1 MKLHDL
7 HPTPGSRKPSR
18 RVGRGHGSGRGKT
31 AGRGTKGQK
40 SRAGGNLPAWFE
52 GGQTPL
58 HIRTPKL
65 HGFRNRGRV
74 EYAPINLGRLGEV
87 ERGTLVTPD
96 VLAHDGLIDDTKRP
110 VKILGVGDAPAGIT
124 VHAHAFSRSA
134 LDKLGAAGSTVQLLS
149 WPDNAPIDER
159 PPRPEGKRLERR
171 RAGIAR
177 AERVAAGGDAAPIA
191 TRRQAGQARG
201 GRCRRRGA
209 GSSEDR
215 GGRARRRGER
225 KRAHGLIDTVVTA
238 FRAPDIRAKL
248 LFTLGILAI
257 FRALTNVPI
266 PNVNTEALSNL
277 FTDNPLLGILN
288 IFSGG
293 GLAAASIIGLGVN
306 PYINASIIMQLMRG
320 VIPALDELSR
330 EGEYGR
336 NRINQYTR
344 MLTVPLAMAQAYG
357 ISILLSANGVIPPTS
372 LFSIETI
379 SLLLSFTAGT
389 ILLMWLGELIS
400 ERGLGNGISLI
411 IFAGIVGS
419 IPQQIGP
426 IISGPDALARL
437 VPFIVLAV
445 VVIAAVVFI
454 NEGQRRIPVQY
465 ASRVRGRRMIQSQT
479 QYLPLKVTMAGVIP
493 IIFAVSILL
502 FPAQIAAYFTAS
514 DIEWVRNVATWIS
527 TNLNGQNNRPLYGTL
542 YFLLVVFFTYFYT
555 AFQFRP
561 DQTADYLRKNGG
573 FIPGIRPGKPT
584 EQFLGRVTNRIT
596 LGGALFLGTIAVL
609 PFIVSAIVPGT
620 QNLQLG
626 GTSILIIVSVVV
638 ETMKQLE
645 AQMMMRH
652 YEGFIR

>member
-124 VHAHAFSRSA
+124 IHAHAFSRSA

-159 PPRPEGKRLERR
+159 PPRPEGKRARAPPRRDRPR
-171 RAGIAR
+171 RAGRRRRRCR
-177 AERVAAGGDAAPIA
+177 ADRD
-191 TRRQAGQARG
+191 RRQAGQARSR
-201 GRCRRRGA
+201 RCRRRGA
-209 GSSEDR
+209 GSCEDR

-344 MLTVPLAMAQAYG
+344 MLTVPLAIAQAYG
-357 ISILLSANGVIPPTS
+357 ISVLLSANGVIPPT
-372 LFSIETI
+372 E
-379 SLLLSFTAGT
+379 
-389 ILLMWLGELIS
+389 
-400 ERGLGNGISLI
+400 
-411 IFAGIVGS
+411 
-419 IPQQIGP
+419 
-426 IISGPDALARL
+426 
-437 VPFIVLAV
+437 
-445 VVIAAVVFI
+445 
-454 NEGQRRIPVQY
+454 PVQHRDDQP
-465 ASRVRGRRMIQSQT
+465 AAELHRRHDPADVAGRADQRARPRQRHQPDHLRRHRRQHPAADRSDHQRARCAGAPRAVHRPRGRRHRRGRLHQRGPAPHPGPVRQPRARPADDPVADPVPAAEGDDGGRDPDHLRR
-479 QYLPLKVTMAGVIP
+479 QHPALPGPDRRLLHGQRHRVGAERRDLDQHEP
-493 IIFAVSILL
+493 ERPEQPSAVR
-502 FPAQIAAYFTAS
+502 
-514 DIEWVRNVATWIS
+514 D
-527 TNLNGQNNRPLYGTL
+527 
-542 YFLLVVFFTYFYT
+542 
-555 AFQFRP
+555 
-561 DQTADYLRKNGG
+561 
-573 FIPGIRPGKPT
+573 
-584 EQFLGRVTNRIT
+584 
-596 LGGALFLGTIAVL
+596 AVL
-609 PFIVSAIVPGT
+609 PAGRLLHVLLHGLPVPARPDGR
-620 QNLQLG
+620 LP
-626 GTSILIIVSVVV
+626 
-638 ETMKQLE
+638 
-645 AQMMMRH
+645 AQERWLH
-652 YEGFIR
+652 PRAFAPASRPSSSSGA